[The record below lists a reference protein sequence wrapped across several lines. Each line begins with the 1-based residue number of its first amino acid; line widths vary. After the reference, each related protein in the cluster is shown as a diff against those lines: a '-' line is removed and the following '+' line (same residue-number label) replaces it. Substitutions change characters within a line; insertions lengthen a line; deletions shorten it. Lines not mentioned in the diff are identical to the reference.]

1 VRRSRKSSVRDS
13 ACRRHE
19 RTSAGASSSAWMFF
33 GLGVPAS
40 IPIGV
45 AINLL
50 VP

>member
-1 VRRSRKSSVRDS
+1 
-13 ACRRHE
+13 
-19 RTSAGASSSAWMFF
+19 MFF

-50 VP
+50 VPCMTSRHKGQARMRGRGA